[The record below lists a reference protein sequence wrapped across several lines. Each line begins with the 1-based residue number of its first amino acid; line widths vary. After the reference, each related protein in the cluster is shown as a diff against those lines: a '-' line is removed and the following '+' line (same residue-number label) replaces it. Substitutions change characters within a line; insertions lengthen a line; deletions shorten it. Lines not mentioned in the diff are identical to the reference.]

1 MSGPAEAPVPAHRR
15 TQARRAALS
24 SFLGTTIEY
33 YDFLLYGAAAAL
45 VFTPLF
51 FRGLPPA
58 VGLAASL
65 GTLAAGYLARLAGRR
80 GSASGATGPAAGP
93 PS

>member
-1 MSGPAEAPVPAHRR
+1 M

-45 VFTPLF
+45 VCTPLF
-51 FRGLPPA
+51 FHGLPPA

-65 GTLAAGYLARLAGRR
+65 GTLAAGYLARLAGAVWFGQRGDRSGRHGGPASSTAITRR
-80 GSASGATGPAAGP
+80 GGG
-93 PS
+93 